1 MRRPPWIRRSKL
13 SSCGMDS
20 TSSAQPRI
28 PMEWIMFN
36 GKILENHW
44 KSWEIM
50 GNQWNNPGKSWDIL
64 GNQWKNPG
72 KSLEIM
78 GNHWK
83 ITGIFL
89 KKIIGKS
96 LEHQWNINKNQWTIN
111 GQSITNHGNSW
122 KIMIIT
128 SWIIH
133 CKAMENNGNVN
144 DSQQATPFLKVRQ
157 PESEHGNFNKNV

>member
-1 MRRPPWIRRSKL
+1 MYIYIWIVLVCRMDFHRIWLICTYYVHSNSTTLRRPPWIRRSKL

-36 GKILENHW
+36 GKILENR
-44 KSWEIM
+44 
-50 GNQWNNPGKSWDIL
+50 GKSWDIL
-64 GNQWKNPG
+64 GNHG
-72 KSLEIM
+72 KIVE
-78 GNHWK
+78 NH
-83 ITGIFL
+83 
-89 KKIIGKS
+89 
-96 LEHQWNINKNQWTIN
+96 WNINGTSIKIN
-111 GQSITNHGNSW
+111 GQSITIHGNSW

-133 CKAMENNGNVN
+133 CKAMENNWNVN
-144 DSQQATPFLKVRQ
+144 DSQQATPLLKMKQ